1 MTMKESAQTMKA
13 YRPATG
19 EKPDCGKCEREECF
33 NRGKFQ
39 RDRRDFTITS
49 GRCPRLPDT
58 QGEYDP
64 VFYDLADVDAA
75 AIERIVR
82 LLLRRGDSL
91 RDVTEILGVKM
102 PR

>member
-1 MTMKESAQTMKA
+1 MTMKESAQN
-13 YRPATG
+13 
-19 EKPDCGKCEREECF
+19 CGKCEREECF

-39 RDRRDFTITS
+39 RDRRDFTVTS

-64 VFYDLADVDAA
+64 VFYEVAV
-75 AIERIVR
+75 ERIVR

-91 RDVTEILGVKM
+91 RDVKEILGVKM
-102 PR
+102 AQ